1 MFASCSRF
9 SLFRAEVLLNI
20 SDFSAYQNHVHKPL
34 CNVCTYLLEYHDD
47 NQIGS
52 QLPEV
57 TQLVS
62 DYVVRD
68 VRVDEAKH
76 VHLVDQTVLVVCLI
90 TMILTIDQD
99 VRNDLVSKTVN
110 ENQTHVYK

>member
-9 SLFRAEVLLNI
+9 SIFRAEVLLNI
-20 SDFSAYQNHVHKPL
+20 SDFSADQNHVHKPL

-68 VRVDEAKH
+68 VRVDEPKH